1 LSGAQIGWRGGRRGI
16 DDLVPTF
23 QGARQVVGG
32 GWYGT
37 GIAKVVSV
45 ELHGAGVSHIG
56 QSLEVGLVV
65 VGALVERLDA
75 AGPVVVVDILRI
87 VVGAADRRERQIRR
101 HRRDDSRHTVAIPFF
116 QLVAE
121 VN

>member
-1 LSGAQIGWRGGRRGI
+1 MSGAQIGWRGGRRGV
-16 DDLVPTF
+16 DDFVPTL
-23 QGARQVVGG
+23 QGARQVVSG
-32 GWYGT
+32 GWRGAR
-37 GIAKVVSV
+37 IAKVVSV
-45 ELHGAGVSHIG
+45 ELHGASVTHIG

-65 VGALVERLDA
+65 IGALVERLDA